1 VASTHGPQRRDSKQQ
16 LRHEQILKVK
26 GGSDAEQNDE
36 VLFRSGGP
44 EKSKDMLLRASHCL
58 LTLSPMSKATEAHQ
72 NYVDAPLSHPN
83 VEQSEYGDPADTSL
97 QMSQLAIKEQQSS
110 NIFKLPLQ
118 RKTRKDRQKQRE
130 DSTLDYQRKL
140 GVKDKFNKR
149 ISCMSPDEY
158 RSPRIK
164 EFNSTGL
171 QPTADASNRRSGEF
185 DEVFNS

>member
-1 VASTHGPQRRDSKQQ
+1 
-16 LRHEQILKVK
+16 
-26 GGSDAEQNDE
+26 
-36 VLFRSGGP
+36 
-44 EKSKDMLLRASHCL
+44 M
-58 LTLSPMSKATEAHQ
+58 
-72 NYVDAPLSHPN
+72 
-83 VEQSEYGDPADTSL
+83 
-97 QMSQLAIKEQQSS
+97 
-110 NIFKLPLQ
+110 Q

-171 QPTADASNRRSGEF
+171 QPTNDVSNRRSGEY
-185 DEVFNS
+185 DEVFASHKVNNNIKIIEDIGDLPRQYTSR